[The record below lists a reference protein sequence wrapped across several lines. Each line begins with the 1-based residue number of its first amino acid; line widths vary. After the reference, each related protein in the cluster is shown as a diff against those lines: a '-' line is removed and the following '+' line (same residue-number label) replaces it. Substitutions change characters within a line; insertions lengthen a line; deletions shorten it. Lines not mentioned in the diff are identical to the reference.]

1 MSGEKAIEVE
11 AGAAADLRSGAPS
24 RHASDALA
32 ASGDILAA
40 RAGVTILYED
50 GPCLV
55 TFKPAGLS
63 TQAPQAFD
71 SLELRVK
78 ALLRSRAEAA
88 ARLRAEAPAV
98 EEADAA
104 NQSSAS
110 HPSMS
115 DRVYLGVPHRLDR
128 PVSGPVIFALSRRA
142 ARGLS
147 KQFERRTVEKVYWVA
162 VAGTVTP
169 ASGTWVDILR
179 KVPYESRAEI
189 TTPDMPEAKSA
200 VLHYRTL
207 GQSAHGSWLEV
218 RLETGRMHQIR
229 IQAASRGWPVLGDKL
244 YGCAVPFGPQS
255 DDKSLQM
262 IALHGRSIALY
273 HPLTREPVTVVA
285 PLPTEW
291 QALGLVAAGDGGD
304 AAASD
309 ASLG

>member
-1 MSGEKAIEVE
+1 MSGEESIELT
-11 AGAAADLRSGAPS
+11 AGATAGLRSGAP
-24 RHASDALA
+24 ALRAVDTPA
-32 ASGDILAA
+32 ASGDFLAA
-40 RAGVTILYED
+40 SAGVTILYED

-78 ALLRSRAEAA
+78 ALLRARAEAA
-88 ARLRAEAPAV
+88 ARLAGATAPIEDHAV
-98 EEADAA
+98 HAA
-104 NQSSAS
+104 PHVA
-110 HPSMS
+110 S

-128 PVSGPVIFALSRRA
+128 PVSGPVVFALTRRA
-142 ARGLS
+142 ARRLS

-169 ASGTWVDILR
+169 ASGTWVDIIR

-229 IQAASRGWPVLGDKL
+229 IQAASRGWPVLGDRL
-244 YGCAVPFGPQS
+244 YGCTTPFGPQS
-255 DDKSLQM
+255 DDKILQA
-262 IALHGRSIALY
+262 IALHGRSIAFS
-273 HPLTREPVTVVA
+273 HPLTREPVNVVVPA
-285 PLPTEW
+285 PTEW
-291 QALGLVAAGDGGD
+291 HALGLAALDETPFVQSARSPQAG
-304 AAASD
+304 
-309 ASLG
+309 

>member
-1 MSGEKAIEVE
+1 LSGSAP
-11 AGAAADLRSGAPS
+11 AA
-24 RHASDALA
+24 HACDALA
-32 ASGDILAA
+32 AA
-40 RAGVTILYED
+40 AGVTILYED

-78 ALLRSRAEAA
+78 ALLRARAEAA
-88 ARLRAEAPAV
+88 AQA
-98 EEADAA
+98 ADAKA
-104 NQSSAS
+104 LSEEVVLHDAP
-110 HPSMS
+110 HAAS

-128 PVSGPVIFALSRRA
+128 PVSGPVVFGLNRRA

-169 ASGTWVDILR
+169 ANGIWVDIIR

-189 TTPDMPEAKSA
+189 TTPDMPEGKSA

-207 GQSAHGSWLEV
+207 GQSGHGSWLEV

-244 YGCAVPFGPQS
+244 YGCTIPFGQQS
-255 DDKSLQM
+255 DDKSLQT
-262 IALHGRSIALY
+262 IALHGRSIAIR
-273 HPLTREPVTVVA
+273 HPLTREPVTVVVPA
-285 PLPTEW
+285 PTEW
-291 QALGLVAAGDGGD
+291 QVLGLTAPDDAGV
-304 AAASD
+304 D
-309 ASLG
+309 ASGATPPA

>member
-1 MSGEKAIEVE
+1 M
-11 AGAAADLRSGAPS
+11 
-24 RHASDALA
+24 
-32 ASGDILAA
+32 
-40 RAGVTILYED
+40 
-50 GPCLV
+50 

-78 ALLRSRAEAA
+78 ALLRARAEAA
-88 ARLRAEAPAV
+88 TRLGAEAPAV
-98 EEADAA
+98 DQAADEFSNDLPTSGGAS
-104 NQSSAS
+104 QSSDQQSA
-110 HPSMS
+110 S

-128 PVSGPVIFALSRRA
+128 PVSGPVVFALSRRA

-169 ASGTWVDILR
+169 ASGTWVNIIR
-179 KVPYESRAEI
+179 KVPYESLAEI

-244 YGCAVPFGPQS
+244 YGCTIPFGQQS
-255 DDKSLQM
+255 DDKSLQA
-262 IALHGRSIALY
+262 IALHGRSIAIK
-273 HPLTREPVTVVA
+273 HPLTREPVTVVVPA
-285 PLPTEW
+285 PAEW
-291 QALGLVAAGDGGD
+291 QALGLVTPDDGQGDSVSETPP
-304 AAASD
+304 A
-309 ASLG
+309 

>member
-1 MSGEKAIEVE
+1 LNS
-11 AGAAADLRSGAPS
+11 AADEQQY
-24 RHASDALA
+24 SDRV
-32 ASGDILAA
+32 DD
-40 RAGVTILYED
+40 AGVTILYED

-78 ALLRSRAEAA
+78 SLLRARAEAA
-88 ARLRAEAPAV
+88 ARLGAEVPAV
-98 EEADAA
+98 EEAAA
-104 NQSSAS
+104 VASYSSAQ
-110 HPSMS
+110 HVAS

-128 PVSGPVIFALSRRA
+128 PVSGPVVFALSRRA

-169 ASGTWVDILR
+169 ASGTWVDIIR

-244 YGCAVPFGPQS
+244 YGCTIPFGQQS
-255 DDKSLQM
+255 DDKSLQA
-262 IALHGRSIALY
+262 IALHGRSIAFS
-273 HPLTREPVTVVA
+273 HPLTREPVTVVVPA
-285 PLPTEW
+285 PAEW
-291 QALGLVAAGDGGD
+291 QTLGLMTPDDGQG
-304 AAASD
+304 ASVSETPP
-309 ASLG
+309 A

>member
-1 MSGEKAIEVE
+1 LATS
-11 AGAAADLRSGAPS
+11 ADF
-24 RHASDALA
+24 LA
-32 ASGDILAA
+32 ASGESLAA

-78 ALLRSRAEAA
+78 GLLRSRAAEAA
-88 ARLRAEAPAV
+88 QLAGATAPMEDHAIH
-98 EEADAA
+98 AA
-104 NQSSAS
+104 PHVA
-110 HPSMS
+110 S

-128 PVSGPVIFALSRRA
+128 PVSGPVVFALSRRA

-169 ASGTWVDILR
+169 ANGTWVDIIR

-244 YGCAVPFGPQS
+244 YGCTIPFGPQS
-255 DDKSLQM
+255 DDKSLQA
-262 IALHGRSIALY
+262 IALHGRSIAFS

-285 PLPTEW
+285 PAPAEW
-291 QALGLVAAGDGGD
+291 QALGLVATDDGQGV
-304 AAASD
+304 SV
-309 ASLG
+309 SETPPV